1 MAGQRSV
8 DCRGFAQ
15 ACRNGAGCTLN
26 RPPHPLP
33 PVLACAGLFGVG
45 GGIIKAP
52 LMLEMGV
59 CPEVAAATSATMIL
73 VGGAGRGL

>member
-1 MAGQRSV
+1 
-8 DCRGFAQ
+8 
-15 ACRNGAGCTLN
+15 
-26 RPPHPLP
+26 
-33 PVLACAGLFGVG
+33 VLACAGLFGVG